1 MAGNV
6 ALITGGASGMGL
18 AVTEKLLSKGWKVT
32 IFDFNAKTGAELA
45 EKLGSNVL
53 FVQGNAAVYSDQ
65 AKAFLKTWEK
75 WQRLD
80 FVFANAGVGDRV
92 DLFADAP
99 EAENGAPPQPD
110 ILPIDVCLNGVIWS
124 AYLAFHY
131 FKKNAGRKGKLA
143 ITASFAGIYAGPEV
157 PLYAAAKH
165 GVRLTLATGGE
176 QKLTSMLEQDVALAR
191 SLGKLMKSRG
201 ENITVNCICPTVVAT
216 NLISAE
222 FAQAI
227 PPNMITPMTTIV
239 RAIEKI
245 IEDDSVNACVFETC
259 GEDIIPR
266 SEPAPANK
274 VAAFYLGADF
284 SEVNANELELIK
296 ERGKALDQMATR

>member
-6 ALITGGASGMGL
+6 AFITGGASGMGL

-45 EKLGSNVL
+45 EKLGPNVL
-53 FVQGNAAVYSDQ
+53 FVQGNAAIYSDQ
-65 AKAFLKTWEK
+65 AKGFLKTWEK
-75 WQRLD
+75 WQRID

-99 EAENGAPPQPD
+99 ETENGAPPQPD

-165 GVRLTLATGGE
+165 G
-176 QKLTSMLEQDVALAR
+176 DVALAR

-222 FAQAI
+222 FVQAI
-227 PPNMITPMTTIV
+227 PPNMITPISTIV

-259 GEDIIPR
+259 GEDVIPR
-266 SEPAPANK
+266 EEPAPANK

-296 ERGKALDQMATR
+296 ERGKALDAMVAR